1 MESNH
6 KELNGPISEVHIYT
20 VVNRESSKML
30 GTAETRQS
38 CNVRKNVLALEQIK
52 KASLEIR
59 KLVKELRNS
68 S

>member
-1 MESNH
+1 MLESNQ

-20 VVNRESSKML
+20 AVNRESSKML

-38 CNVRKNVLALEQIK
+38 CNVRKNVLALGQIK

-59 KLVKELRNS
+59 KLGKS
-68 S
+68 